1 MRDLESAGRGN
12 ERCLEEFNSSCS
24 LHLEAQ
30 SRPREVADKKDRAHR
45 SSLIWN
51 GRRARL
57 MRRDLGVHSSGRRV
71 G

>member
-30 SRPREVADKKDRAHR
+30 SRPREVADKKTE
-45 SSLIWN
+45 LT
-51 GRRARL
+51 
-57 MRRDLGVHSSGRRV
+57 RV
-71 G
+71 V